1 MVKRAENPQKGPLQ
15 GVRVMHASMSIAGPF
30 AAALMADM
38 GADVIWV
45 ESAKAMDITRYGP
58 GMASQLDRRNQRTIA
73 LNIPTPE
80 GKEIFLRLIRETDIF
95 IEASRGGQYRKW
107 GLTDEVLWEVNPRLV
122 IVHISGFGQTGDSR
136 YIGRASYDPIAQAFG
151 GLMSMNGL
159 PGTRPA
165 PAEVSIADYYT
176 GFLAA
181 CSALSAYI
189 RAQKTGEGDS
199 IDVAQYE
206 AILRCQS
213 GWPLDSWNHTE
224 RVYRRGMGNN
234 NNAGFNSYCCEDDK
248 EVYIVL
254 LGVGVVKAALPIFG
268 FTYGAD
274 DFPALGSYKLDTL
287 GGQKLEAAIEEFCRQ
302 RTAREVEEILSSAGV
317 PCSMIMN
324 HEMMPEHSHFQA
336 RETITQ
342 WQAVNGQSITGQ
354 NIVPKLKNNPGQIW
368 RGCPAI
374 GMDNEDI
381 LAEAGFNEKEITSF
395 YKKNIIK
402 KENINA

>member
-1 MVKRAENPQKGPLQ
+1 MVKRVDAPQRGALQ
-15 GVRVMHASMSIAGPF
+15 GVRVVHASMSIAGPF

-73 LNIPTPE
+73 LNIPTPA

-122 IVHISGFGQTGDSR
+122 IVHISGFGQTGDNS
-136 YIGRASYDPIAQAFG
+136 YTGRASYDPIAQAFG

-181 CSALSAYI
+181 YSALAAYI
-189 RAQKTGEGDS
+189 RAQSTGEGDS

-234 NNAGFNSYCCEDDK
+234 NNAGFNSYRCGDGK

-268 FTYGAD
+268 FTYGTD
-274 DFPALGSYKLDTL
+274 EFPASGSYKLDTR
-287 GGQKLEAAIEEFCRQ
+287 GGQKLEAAIEDFCRQ
-302 RTAREVEEILSSAGV
+302 RTAREVEEILRSAGV
-317 PCSMIMN
+317 PCSMLMN
-324 HEMMPEHSHFQA
+324 HEMMPDHPHFLA
-336 RETITQ
+336 RETITR
-342 WQAVNGQSITGQ
+342 WQTVDGQSITGQ
-354 NIVPKLKNNPGQIW
+354 NIVPKLKNNPGHIW
-368 RGCPAI
+368 RGCPTI
-374 GMDNEDI
+374 GMDTEDI
-381 LAEAGFNEKEITSF
+381 LAEAGFSAREIASF
-395 YKKNIIK
+395 YEKNIIK
-402 KENINA
+402 KGV